1 MLAVFWSFCQL
12 GWAVFVNR
20 RRTTKLLASLNE
32 VLAEFGF
39 ALDEVTKKRI
49 HFYTAQSAIT
59 NHWFCALRGKK
70 PTPHE
75 IENALLLG
83 AFTPIADDL
92 MDESGQTFEQLENQE
107 SKATTAHILFG
118 YLLERLK
125 PMRDTK
131 PAFASYFAK
140 AHHAQNQSLL
150 QLQKEPLDLDIL
162 ERITFDK
169 GGYYT
174 TLYRFVLNHPAQPG
188 EEAAMYTLGAILQ
201 VLNDLFDMHKDYH
214 NGVQTLVTRTANIH
228 AVAEKL
234 NALEVQF
241 RHQFFGLNYPQ
252 KNKKRAY
259 RAIMAI
265 VTRGHVAL
273 AHYKKLQGTAPQ
285 LNIGA
290 YPRKALIVDME
301 KLGNI
306 GKNLK
311 ETEKAVFP

>member
-20 RRTTKLLASLNE
+20 RRTSKLLASLNR
-32 VLAEFGF
+32 VGAEFGF

-59 NHWFCALRGKK
+59 NHWFCMLRGKK

-107 SKATTAHILFG
+107 SKATTAHILFR

-125 PMRDTK
+125 PLRDTN
-131 PAFASYFAK
+131 PAARYFTK

-188 EEAAMYTLGAILQ
+188 EEAAIYNLGAMLQ
-201 VLNDLFDMHKDYH
+201 LLNDLFDVHKDYH

-234 NALEVQF
+234 KALEAQF
-241 RHQFFGLNYPQ
+241 RHQFCALNYPQ

-265 VTRGHVAL
+265 VARGHVAL
-273 AHYKKLQGTAPQ
+273 AHYKKLQGTAQQ

-306 GKNLK
+306 GRNVRA
-311 ETEKAVFP
+311 TQRIVN